1 MKKIIIATIIIC
13 IFSTSISMAST
24 EEELIDS
31 QMDSFNISNFIAEAN
46 KYSNEVLKDM
56 DIKDLLD
63 DAIKGKLDTNELIK
77 IVFLF

>member
-56 DIKDLLD
+56 DIKDLRN
-63 DAIKGKLDTNELIK
+63 KE
-77 IVFLF
+77 

>member
-63 DAIKGKLDTNELIK
+63 DAIKAVSYTHLTLPTIA
-77 IVFLF
+77 